1 MLAPRTLLSAYGAS
15 VLKALEG
22 FCSLT
27 LPTPLHSN
35 SFHKNTNLGAVD
47 LNQLERGSFES
58 TWAIVLNQL
67 WRGSFEPTW
76 MR

>member
-15 VLKALEG
+15 VLKALES

-27 LPTPLHSN
+27 LPTPLKLLPQKHQ
-35 SFHKNTNLGAVD
+35 LG
-47 LNQLERGSFES
+47 RSSFES

-67 WRGSFEPTW
+67 WRGSFEPT
-76 MR
+76 